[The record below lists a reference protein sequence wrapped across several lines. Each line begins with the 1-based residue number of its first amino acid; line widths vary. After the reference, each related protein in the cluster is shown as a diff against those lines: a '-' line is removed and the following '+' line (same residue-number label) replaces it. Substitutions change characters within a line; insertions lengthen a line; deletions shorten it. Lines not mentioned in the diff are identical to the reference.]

1 MNINY
6 VDNLKIQG
14 KKVILVGS
22 SASILDNNN
31 LDDLND
37 EENFIIRFNRAPIK
51 GYENIVGEKTDLRAV
66 NCHVFDNSEVAK
78 KHGYDCQDKYFVKNL
93 RNSNILYIAPR
104 KDPLLRKDFN
114 CHESNNLYIFNYE
127 KINDLKIKI
136 GYKYSNQMTIGAV
149 VMSLLVVSEINPYII
164 GFDTDLNKVNNR
176 THYFEN
182 RPKKSGASHNVTNEI
197 NFFNK
202 LIEDKKVFKL

>member
-1 MNINY
+1 
-6 VDNLKIQG
+6 
-14 KKVILVGS
+14 
-22 SASILDNNN
+22 
-31 LDDLND
+31 
-37 EENFIIRFNRAPIK
+37 
-51 GYENIVGEKTDLRAV
+51 
-66 NCHVFDNSEVAK
+66 
-78 KHGYDCQDKYFVKNL
+78 
-93 RNSNILYIAPR
+93 
-104 KDPLLRKDFN
+104 
-114 CHESNNLYIFNYE
+114 
-127 KINDLKIKI
+127 
-136 GYKYSNQMTIGAV
+136 MTIGAV